1 MIKNMLFENC
11 INELLKLPG
20 IGRKTAERLAL
31 FIVKMKSSE
40 VDSLVKSLKELNEK
54 IVHCKICGNLSEN
67 EICEVCKDKNRDH
80 SVICV
85 VEKENDVNI
94 IEATGRYSGLYHVL
108 NGRISPIDG
117 ITPDLLNIDKLLQRI
132 NTSIK
137 EIIIATNA
145 DPDGETTA
153 LYLTKILKSYPFL
166 TVTRIASGLPIGGF
180 LEYSDG
186 ITVLKALENRRPL

>member
-1 MIKNMLFENC
+1 MLFENC
-11 INELLKLPG
+11 ITELSKLPG

-31 FIVKMKSSE
+31 FIVKMKGKD

-54 IVHCKICGNLSEN
+54 IVYCNICGNLSEN
-67 EICEVCKDKNRDH
+67 EICGICRDSDRDR
-80 SVICV
+80 SVICI

-94 IEATGRYSGLYHVL
+94 IESTGRYNGLYHVL
-108 NGRISPIDG
+108 NGRLSPIDG
-117 ITPDLLNIDKLLQRI
+117 ITADLLNIDKLLQRI
-132 NTSIK
+132 DRSLK
-137 EIIIATNA
+137 EIVIATNA

-153 LYLTKILKSYPFL
+153 IYLTKLLKKYNFL

-186 ITVLKALENRRPL
+186 ITVLKALENRRPV

>member
-11 INELLKLPG
+11 IAELVRLPG

-31 FIVKMKSSE
+31 YIVKMNGKD
-40 VDSLVKSLKELNEK
+40 VDTLIKSLKELNEK
-54 IVHCKICGNLSEN
+54 IVHCSVCGNLSEN
-67 EICEVCKDKNRDH
+67 EICEVCKDSDRDRAI
-80 SVICV
+80 ICV

-94 IEATGRYSGLYHVL
+94 IEATGRYNGLYHVL

-117 ITPDLLNIDKLLQRI
+117 ITPDILNIDKLLQRI
-132 NTSIK
+132 DNTIK

-153 LYLTKILKSYPFL
+153 LYLTKMLKKYPSL
-166 TVTRIASGLPIGGF
+166 MVTRIASGLPIGGF

-186 ITVLKALENRRPL
+186 ITVLKALENRRPF

>member
-11 INELLKLPG
+11 IAELVRLPG

-31 FIVKMKSSE
+31 YIVKMNGKD
-40 VDSLVKSLKELNEK
+40 VDILIKSLKELNEK
-54 IVHCKICGNLSEN
+54 IVHCSVCGNLSEN
-67 EICEVCKDKNRDH
+67 EICEVCKDSDRDRAI
-80 SVICV
+80 ICV

-94 IEATGRYSGLYHVL
+94 IEATGRYNGLYHVL

-117 ITPDLLNIDKLLQRI
+117 ITPDILNIDKLLQRI
-132 NTSIK
+132 DNTIK

-153 LYLTKILKSYPFL
+153 LYLTKMLKKYPSL
-166 TVTRIASGLPIGGF
+166 MVTRIASGLPIGGF

-186 ITVLKALENRRPL
+186 ITVLKALENRRPF

>member
-11 INELLKLPG
+11 ITELSKLPG

-31 FIVKMKSSE
+31 FIVKMKGKD

-54 IVHCKICGNLSEN
+54 IVYCNICGNLSEN
-67 EICEVCKDKNRDH
+67 EICGICRDSDRDR
-80 SVICV
+80 SVICI

-94 IEATGRYSGLYHVL
+94 IESTGRYNGLYHVL
-108 NGRISPIDG
+108 NGRLSPIDG
-117 ITPDLLNIDKLLQRI
+117 ITADLLNIDKLLQRI
-132 NTSIK
+132 DRSLK
-137 EIIIATNA
+137 EIVIATNA

-153 LYLTKILKSYPFL
+153 IYLTKLLKKYNFL

-186 ITVLKALENRRPL
+186 ITVLKALENRRPV

>member
-11 INELLKLPG
+11 ISELLKLPG

-31 FIVKMKSSE
+31 FIVKMKNKD
-40 VDSLVKSLKELNEK
+40 VISLVSSIRELNEK
-54 IVHCKICGNLSEN
+54 IMHCKICGNLSEH
-67 EICEVCKDKNRDH
+67 EICQICSDNNRDR
-80 SVICV
+80 STICI

-94 IEATGRYSGLYHVL
+94 IEETGRYNGLYHVL

-117 ITPDLLNIDKLLQRI
+117 ITPDLLNIDSLIARI
-132 NTSIK
+132 DPSIK
-137 EIIIATNA
+137 EVILATNA

-153 LYLTKILKSYPFL
+153 LYLTKILKRFPYIL
-166 TVTRIASGLPIGGF
+166 ITRIASGLPIGGF

-186 ITVLKALENRRPL
+186 ITVLKALENRRSL

>member
-1 MIKNMLFENC
+1 MLFENC
-11 INELLKLPG
+11 ITELSKLPG

-31 FIVKMKSSE
+31 FIVKMKGKD
-40 VDSLVKSLKELNEK
+40 VDTLVKSLKELNEK
-54 IVHCKICGNLSEN
+54 ILYCNICGNLSEN
-67 EICEVCKDKNRDH
+67 AICGICRDSDRDR

-94 IEATGRYSGLYHVL
+94 IESTGRYNGLYHVL
-108 NGRISPIDG
+108 NGRLSPIDG
-117 ITPDLLNIDKLLQRI
+117 ITADLLNIDKLLQRI
-132 NTSIK
+132 DGSIK

-153 LYLTKILKSYPFL
+153 IYLTKLLKKYSFL